1 MYSPKSVAVSASS
14 RVPSNECICRR
25 CVCAE
30 LLAVAR
36 AHAQPPRAQDYL
48 WYNALSSKALPH
60 STDGSVVEF
69 SPATREARVRFP
81 VSATFFFF
89 FFLPN
94 PSSFF
99 FSLLL
104 AQRFSPLPRMI
115 LLESVQFFLFTFL
128 LFYDFLCL
136 FVNYNLWPHSYTK
149 QKFVPKDG
157 IFDFTWGIIIYDI
170 TYPDIHAS
178 CPEFCYSTNSKCT
191 DTCWISLWKVT
202 SNYQL
207 FFYW

>member
-128 LFYDFLCL
+128 LLWFPLLVCKLQSMTSFLYQTEVCAKRWDFWFYMRD
-136 FVNYNLWPHSYTK
+136 NYIWYNIPR
-149 QKFVPKDG
+149 
-157 IFDFTWGIIIYDI
+157 
-170 TYPDIHAS
+170 YPCELSRI
-178 CPEFCYSTNSKCT
+178 
-191 DTCWISLWKVT
+191 LLL
-202 SNYQL
+202 YQ
-207 FFYW
+207 

>member
-48 WYNALSSKALPH
+48 WYNALSSEALPH

-89 FFLPN
+89 FA
-94 PSSFF
+94 PSLF
-99 FSLLL
+99 
-104 AQRFSPLPRMI
+104 
-115 LLESVQFFLFTFL
+115 FFLFSSASATFFPSSTDDSSRVSTIFSLHFPPL
-128 LFYDFLCL
+128 LWFPLLVCKLQSMTSFLYQTEVCAKRWDFWFYMRD
-136 FVNYNLWPHSYTK
+136 NYIWYNIPR
-149 QKFVPKDG
+149 
-157 IFDFTWGIIIYDI
+157 
-170 TYPDIHAS
+170 YPCELSRI
-178 CPEFCYSTNSKCT
+178 
-191 DTCWISLWKVT
+191 LLL
-202 SNYQL
+202 YQ
-207 FFYW
+207 